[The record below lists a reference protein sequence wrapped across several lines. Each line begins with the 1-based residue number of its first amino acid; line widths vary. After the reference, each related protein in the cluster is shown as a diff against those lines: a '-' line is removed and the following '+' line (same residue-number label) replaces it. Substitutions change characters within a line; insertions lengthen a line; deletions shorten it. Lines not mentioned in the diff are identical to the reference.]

1 MRKETIKTIIIT
13 LLSIIFIAHSIEK
26 KSIIDKLQLE
36 KDELQSLVES
46 GNKSMMAATGLI
58 TGLEIAIKKCGEEL
72 NKNIKKC
79 SEELNKNN
87 NNVHNVTVTM
97 YQPVPEQT
105 DSTPN
110 ITADGTVIKVDRASE
125 YRYVAVSQNMLVK
138 NGGFLK
144 FGDYVWVDAG
154 KKSGVYQVRDVM
166 NRRFTNRIDILE
178 GVNVR
183 PYKYDNA
190 RMVKLVY
197 AD

>member
-1 MRKETIKTIIIT
+1 MRKETIKTIIIII
-13 LLSIIFIAHSIEK
+13 LSIIFIAHSLEK
-26 KSIIDKLQLE
+26 KSIIDDLQSE
-36 KDELQSLVES
+36 KDELQSLIES
-46 GNKSMMAATGLI
+46 GNKSMMVATSLI
-58 TGLEIAIKKCGEEL
+58 TGLEIAL
-72 NKNIKKC
+72 KKC
-79 SEELNKNN
+79 SEELNKNKD
-87 NNVHNVTVTM
+87 NVHNVTVTM

-166 NRRFTNRIDILE
+166 NRRYTDRIDILE
-178 GVNVR
+178 GVDVR

>member
-1 MRKETIKTIIIT
+1 LRKETIKTIIIT

-26 KSIIDKLQLE
+26 KSIIDELQSE
-36 KDELQSLVES
+36 KDALQSLVES

-58 TGLEIAIKKCGEEL
+58 TGLEIAIKKCSEEL
-72 NKNIKKC
+72 NKN
-79 SEELNKNN
+79 NN

>member
-1 MRKETIKTIIIT
+1 LRKETIKTIIIII
-13 LLSIIFIAHSIEK
+13 LSIIFIAHSLEK
-26 KSIIDKLQLE
+26 KSIIDDLQSE
-36 KDELQSLVES
+36 KDELQSLIES
-46 GNKSMMAATGLI
+46 GNKSMMVATSLI
-58 TGLEIAIKKCGEEL
+58 TGLEIAL
-72 NKNIKKC
+72 KKC
-79 SEELNKNN
+79 SEELNKNKD
-87 NNVHNVTVTM
+87 NVHNVTVTM

-166 NRRFTNRIDILE
+166 NRRYTDRIDILE
-178 GVNVR
+178 GVDVR

>member
-1 MRKETIKTIIIT
+1 MRKEAIKTIIIT

-26 KSIIDKLQLE
+26 KSIIDELQSE
-36 KDELQSLVES
+36 KDALQSLVGS
-46 GNKSMMAATGLI
+46 GNKSMMAATSLI
-58 TGLEIAIKKCGEEL
+58 VGLEIAL
-72 NKNIKKC
+72 KKC
-79 SEELNKNN
+79 SEELNKNKE
-87 NNVHNVTVTM
+87 NVHNVTVTM

-138 NGGFLK
+138 NGGFLN

-166 NRRFTNRIDILE
+166 NKRYTDRIDILE
-178 GVNVR
+178 GVDVR

-197 AD
+197 AE

>member
-1 MRKETIKTIIIT
+1 MRKETIKTIIII
-13 LLSIIFIAHSIEK
+13 LLSIIFIAHSLEK
-26 KSIIDKLQLE
+26 KSIIDDLQSE
-36 KDELQSLVES
+36 KDELQSLIES
-46 GNKSMMAATGLI
+46 GNKSMMVATSLI
-58 TGLEIAIKKCGEEL
+58 TGLEIAL
-72 NKNIKKC
+72 KKC
-79 SEELNKNN
+79 SEELNKNKD
-87 NNVHNVTVTM
+87 NVHNVTVTM

-166 NRRFTNRIDILE
+166 NKRYTDRIDILE
-178 GVNVR
+178 GVDVR

>member
-1 MRKETIKTIIIT
+1 
-13 LLSIIFIAHSIEK
+13 
-26 KSIIDKLQLE
+26 
-36 KDELQSLVES
+36 
-46 GNKSMMAATGLI
+46 
-58 TGLEIAIKKCGEEL
+58 
-72 NKNIKKC
+72 
-79 SEELNKNN
+79 
-87 NNVHNVTVTM
+87 M
-97 YQPVPEQT
+97 YQPVAEQT

-110 ITADGTVIKVDRASE
+110 ITADGTVIKVDRASD

-166 NRRFTNRIDILE
+166 NKRYTDRIDILE
-178 GVNVR
+178 GVDVR

>member
-1 MRKETIKTIIIT
+1 MRRETVKTIIIVV
-13 LLSIIFIAHSIEK
+13 LSVIFVAHSIEK
-26 KSIIDKLQLE
+26 KSVIDEIQAEKDKLRSE
-36 KDELQSLVES
+36 NDELQLLVDS
-46 GNKSMMAATGLI
+46 GNMLMRAATSSIVGLQI
-58 TGLEIAIKKCGEEL
+58 TLKKCSDEL
-72 NKNIKKC
+72 NKNKD
-79 SEELNKNN
+79 
-87 NNVHNVTVTM
+87 NVHNVTVTM
-97 YQPVPEQT
+97 YHQVPEQT

-166 NRRFTNRIDILE
+166 NKSYTDRIDILE
-178 GVNVR
+178 GVDVR
-183 PYKYDNA
+183 AYKYDNA

>member
-1 MRKETIKTIIIT
+1 MRKETIKTIIII

-26 KSIIDKLQLE
+26 KSIIDKLQSE
-36 KDELQSLVES
+36 KDEIQSLVES
-46 GNKSMMAATGLI
+46 GNKSMMAATSLI
-58 TGLEIAIKKCGEEL
+58 VGLEIAL
-72 NKNIKKC
+72 KKC
-79 SEELNKNN
+79 SDELRKNKD
-87 NNVHNVTVTM
+87 NVHNVTVTM

>member
-1 MRKETIKTIIIT
+1 MKKETVKTIIIA

-26 KSIIDKLQLE
+26 KSIIDELRSKNDKLQL
-36 KDELQSLVES
+36 LVDS
-46 GNKSMMAATGLI
+46 GNQLMRAATSSIVGLQI
-58 TGLEIAIKKCGEEL
+58 TLKKCSDEL
-72 NKNIKKC
+72 NKNKD
-79 SEELNKNN
+79 
-87 NNVHNVTVTM
+87 NVHNVTVTM

-166 NRRFTNRIDILE
+166 NKRYTDRIDILE
-178 GVNVR
+178 GVDVR
-183 PYKYDNA
+183 PYKYDYA
-190 RMVKLVY
+190 RMVKLDY

>member
-1 MRKETIKTIIIT
+1 MKKETVKTIIIA

-26 KSIIDKLQLE
+26 KSIIDELRSKNDKLQL
-36 KDELQSLVES
+36 LVDS
-46 GNKSMMAATGLI
+46 GNQLMRAATSSIVGLQI
-58 TGLEIAIKKCGEEL
+58 TLKKCSDEL
-72 NKNIKKC
+72 NKNKD
-79 SEELNKNN
+79 
-87 NNVHNVTVTM
+87 NVHNVTVTM

-166 NRRFTNRIDILE
+166 NKRYTDRIDILE
-178 GVNVR
+178 GVDVS

>member
-1 MRKETIKTIIIT
+1 MKKETVKTIIIA

-26 KSIIDKLQLE
+26 KSIIDELRSKNDKLQL
-36 KDELQSLVES
+36 LVDS
-46 GNKSMMAATGLI
+46 GNQLMRAATSSIVGLQI
-58 TGLEIAIKKCGEEL
+58 TLKKCSDEL
-72 NKNIKKC
+72 NKNKD
-79 SEELNKNN
+79 
-87 NNVHNVTVTM
+87 NVHNVTVTM

-125 YRYVAVSQNMLVK
+125 YRDVAVSQNMLVK

-166 NRRFTNRIDILE
+166 NKRYTDRIDILE
-178 GVNVR
+178 GVDVR
-183 PYKYDNA
+183 PYKYD
-190 RMVKLVY
+190 MPVW
-197 AD
+197 

>member
-1 MRKETIKTIIIT
+1 LRKEGIKTIIIAV
-13 LLSIIFIAHSIEK
+13 LSVVFISHSIEK
-26 KSIIDKLQLE
+26 KTLI
-36 KDELQSLVES
+36 DELQAKNAELQLLVDS
-46 GNKSMMAATGLI
+46 GNQLMRAATSSIVGLQM
-58 TGLEIAIKKCGEEL
+58 TL
-72 NKNIKKC
+72 KKC
-79 SEELNKNN
+79 SDELRKNKD
-87 NNVHNVTVTM
+87 NVHNVTVTM

-166 NRRFTNRIDILE
+166 NKRYTDRIDILE
-178 GVNVR
+178 GVDVR